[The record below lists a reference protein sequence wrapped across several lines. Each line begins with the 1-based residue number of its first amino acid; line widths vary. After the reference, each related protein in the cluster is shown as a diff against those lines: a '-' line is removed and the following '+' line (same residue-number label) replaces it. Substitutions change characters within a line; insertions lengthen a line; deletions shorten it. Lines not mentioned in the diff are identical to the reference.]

1 MDIHGHPGKS
11 CISIY
16 FSSKNITLILYK
28 RKGRFLGMLYLE
40 KIPYLKVYKQK
51 ITMPID
57 TKRSSLYSMIF
68 LNSPDVD
75 SSILTIKHQMID
87 SMNYLMTH

>member
-1 MDIHGHPGKS
+1 
-11 CISIY
+11 
-16 FSSKNITLILYK
+16 
-28 RKGRFLGMLYLE
+28 MLYLE

-75 SSILTIKHQMID
+75 SSILTMKHPMID
-87 SMNYLMTH
+87 TRSKYLSYYIERLYK